1 MKEALKYGIIGFT
14 LMFTL
19 STVCILFSERGF
31 ISDEFY
37 IYPIACLVAFLSAVG
52 CSYTEKVKSPLK
64 KAFLEAI
71 CTFPSI
77 ILSTVLL
84 LINFSSKGVPPESLV
99 QLYANAGE
107 HILAFTVG
115 GITILLCLIIRILT
129 TTDVNE

>member
-1 MKEALKYGIIGFT
+1 MHIGT
-14 LMFTL
+14 SGSKATTKKVL
-19 STVCILFSERGF
+19 
-31 ISDEFY
+31 Y
-37 IYPIACLVAFLSAVG
+37 NIACLVAFLSAVG

-64 KAFLEAI
+64 RAFLEAI

-107 HILAFTVG
+107 HILSFTVG
-115 GITILLCLIIRILT
+115 GIILLLCLIIRILT
-129 TTDVNE
+129 TTDVNK